1 MGKPLSE
8 YNIDITGNVDSNF
21 EYGWNFTM
29 KNVNI
34 SISTY
39 IPVKIQLFVSTENDA
54 NTKGPVYLQV
64 EELLDPEH
72 PTRGFEYC
80 SLSANNSISADGN
93 RLSLND
99 GNGYGKGGSSTGSS
113 TDTFDIFSSQHHS
126 FKIMLSMGTDNGINI
141 EKIIIPYHNHKNTFE
156 CNDEDSNPLSDT
168 VGWIDA
174 NSPDVHPWNRT
185 YTINFNGSTIPR
197 CD

>member
-1 MGKPLSE
+1 M
-8 YNIDITGNVDSNF
+8 
-21 EYGWNFTM
+21 
-29 KNVNI
+29 
-34 SISTY
+34 
-39 IPVKIQLFVSTENDA
+39 
-54 NTKGPVYLQV
+54 V
-64 EELLDPEH
+64 EELNQDH
-72 PTRGFEYC
+72 PSMGFKYC
-80 SLSANNSISADGN
+80 SLSNNNSIIDNGLT
-93 RLSLND
+93 LSLND
-99 GNGYGKGGSSTGSS
+99 GKKYDKGGSS

-141 EKIIIPYHNHKNTFE
+141 EKIIITYNNHKNTFE